1 LRPST
6 PGFGERIA
14 ALPRL
19 VRASLT
25 GRYDGRGRLFLMVFA
40 AAYIVSPIDLIPEL
54 FIPVIGLIDDA
65 FVAAWLAG
73 AVLSETERFLE
84 WERGA
89 RPVRTVKLVRVKR

>member
-1 LRPST
+1 MS
-6 PGFGERIA
+6 

-19 VRASLT
+19 VRASLA
-25 GRYDGRGRLFLMVFA
+25 GRYDGRGRLFLWLLA
-40 AAYIVSPIDLIPEL
+40 AIYIISPIDLIPEL

-65 FVAAWLAG
+65 FVATWLAG

-84 WERGA
+84 WERGGG